1 MKKLLTALAV
11 VLSLGLATAS
21 MDAEAAKRMGGGKS
35 VGTQREAVQNKAPS
49 SPATQANPSA
59 APATAATP
67 AAAAGTAAARKP
79 SWAGPLAGLAA
90 GLGLAALASH
100 FGFGEQLASMMMMG
114 LLAVAVMAVIGFV
127 LRRRAQGSPGTG
139 QAAPGLMPAAIG
151 PQVAPGVGPGAP
163 YATAPQAT
171 QPQNAYKVATPSS
184 PLGTGSGSLIG
195 SALQPVAQQ
204 AAIPADFDRAGFE
217 HHAKSNFVRLQ
228 AAYDSGQLDALRE
241 FTTPEMLAQLQQ
253 EFGERGAAPQ
263 RGEVLQLEA
272 QVLDVAQEPPRYL
285 VSVRFT
291 GFIRY
296 GAGID
301 DEVFDEVW
309 NLSKP
314 LAGAGGWVLAGI
326 QQTA

>member
-49 SPATQANPSA
+49 SPATQASPSA
-59 APATAATP
+59 APAAP
-67 AAAAGTAAARKP
+67 AAAGTAAARKP

-114 LLAVAVMAVIGFV
+114 LLAVAIMALIGFV
-127 LRRRAQGSPGTG
+127 LRRRSQTAPGHAGTAQGLT
-139 QAAPGLMPAAIG
+139 PAAIG
-151 PQVAPGVGPGAP
+151 PSAP
-163 YATAPQAT
+163 YAPAPQAT
-171 QPQNAYKVATPSS
+171 QPENTYKVAPSS
-184 PLGTGSGSLIG
+184 HPMGTESGSLIG
-195 SALQPVAQQ
+195 SALQPVAPQPS
-204 AAIPADFDRAGFE
+204 IPADFDRAGFE

-253 EFGERGAAPQ
+253 ELDERGPAPQ

-272 QVLDVAQEPPRYL
+272 QVLDVAQAPQRYL

-326 QQTA
+326 QQTTA

>member
-49 SPATQANPSA
+49 SPATQASPSA
-59 APATAATP
+59 APAAPA

-114 LLAVAVMAVIGFV
+114 LLAVAIMAVIGFV
-127 LRRRAQGSPGTG
+127 LRRRHQAAAGHAGAAQGLT
-139 QAAPGLMPAAIG
+139 PAA
-151 PQVAPGVGPGAP
+151 VGPGAP
-163 YATAPQAT
+163 YAPTPQAT
-171 QPQNAYKVATPSS
+171 QPENTYKVAPSS
-184 PLGTGSGSLIG
+184 HPMGTGSGSLIG
-195 SALQPVAQQ
+195 SALQPQ
-204 AAIPADFDRAGFE
+204 ASQPSIPADFDRAGFE
-217 HHAKSNFVRLQ
+217 HHAKSNFIRLQ
-228 AAYDSGQLDALRE
+228 AAYDSGQPDALRE
-241 FTTPEMLAQLQQ
+241 FTTPEMLTQLQQ
-253 EFGERGAAPQ
+253 ELSERGPAPQ

-272 QVLDVAQEPPRYL
+272 QVLDVTTEPQRYL

-301 DEVFDEVW
+301 DEVFDEIW

-314 LAGAGGWVLAGI
+314 LTGTGGWVLAGI
-326 QQTA
+326 QQTP

>member
-35 VGTQREAVQNKAPS
+35 FGTQREAVQNKAPS
-49 SPATQANPSA
+49 SPSSPSPQASPSA

-67 AAAAGTAAARKP
+67 AAAVGTAAARKP

-127 LRRRAQGSPGTG
+127 LRRRN
-139 QAAPGLMPAAIG
+139 QAAPGHARAAQGLTPAAIG
-151 PQVAPGVGPGAP
+151 PGTP
-163 YATAPQAT
+163 YAPFPQAT
-171 QPQNAYKVATPSS
+171 QPENTYKVAPSSS

-195 SALQPVAQQ
+195 SALQPQ
-204 AAIPADFDRAGFE
+204 ASQPSIPADFDRAGFE

-228 AAYDSGQLDALRE
+228 AAYDSGQFDALRE

-253 EFGERGAAPQ
+253 ELGERGPNPQ

-272 QVLDVAQEPPRYL
+272 QVLDVAQEPQRYL

-309 NLSKP
+309 HLSKP
-314 LAGAGGWVLAGI
+314 LAGTGGWVLAGI
-326 QQTA
+326 QQPL

>member
-1 MKKLLTALAV
+1 V

-35 VGTQREAVQNKAPS
+35 FGTQREAVQNKAPS
-49 SPATQANPSA
+49 SSAAQASPSA

-67 AAAAGTAAARKP
+67 ATAAGTAAARKT

-127 LRRRAQGSPGTG
+127 LRRRGQPAPGPVGAAQGLT
-139 QAAPGLMPAAIG
+139 PAAIG
-151 PQVAPGVGPGAP
+151 AGAGPGTP
-163 YATAPQAT
+163 YASVPQAT
-171 QPQNAYKVATPSS
+171 QPENTYKVAPSSS

-195 SALQPVAQQ
+195 SALQPQ
-204 AAIPADFDRAGFE
+204 AVQPSIPADFDRAGFE
-217 HHAKSNFVRLQ
+217 HHAKANFVRLQ
-228 AAYDSGQLDALRE
+228 AAYDSGQPDALRE

-253 EFGERGAAPQ
+253 ELGERGPSPQ
-263 RGEVLQLEA
+263 RGEVLQLKA
-272 QVLDVAQEPPRYL
+272 QVLDVAQEPQRYL

-309 NLSKP
+309 HLSKP

-326 QQTA
+326 QQPL

>member
-49 SPATQANPSA
+49 SPATQASPSA
-59 APATAATP
+59 APAAPA

-114 LLAVAVMAVIGFV
+114 LLAVAIMAVIGFV
-127 LRRRAQGSPGTG
+127 LRRRHQAAAGHAGAAQGLT
-139 QAAPGLMPAAIG
+139 PAA
-151 PQVAPGVGPGAP
+151 VGPGAP
-163 YATAPQAT
+163 YAPTPQAT
-171 QPQNAYKVATPSS
+171 QPENTYKVAPSS
-184 PLGTGSGSLIG
+184 HPMGTGSGSLIG
-195 SALQPVAQQ
+195 SALQPQ
-204 AAIPADFDRAGFE
+204 ASQPSIPADFDRAGFE
-217 HHAKSNFVRLQ
+217 HHAKSNFIRLQ
-228 AAYDSGQLDALRE
+228 AAYDSGQPDALRE
-241 FTTPEMLAQLQQ
+241 FTTPEMLTQLQQ
-253 EFGERGAAPQ
+253 ELNERGPAPQ

-272 QVLDVAQEPPRYL
+272 QVLDVTTEPQRYL

-301 DEVFDEVW
+301 DEVFDEIW

-314 LAGAGGWVLAGI
+314 LTGTGGWVLAGI
-326 QQTA
+326 QQTP

>member
-49 SPATQANPSA
+49 SPATQASPSA
-59 APATAATP
+59 AP

-114 LLAVAVMAVIGFV
+114 LLAVAIMAVIGFV
-127 LRRRAQGSPGTG
+127 LRRRS
-139 QAAPGLMPAAIG
+139 QAAPGHAGAAQGLTPAAIG
-151 PQVAPGVGPGAP
+151 PSAP
-163 YATAPQAT
+163 YAPTPQAT
-171 QPQNAYKVATPSS
+171 QPENTYKVAPSS
-184 PLGTGSGSLIG
+184 SPMGTGSGSLIG
-195 SALQPVAQQ
+195 SALQPQ
-204 AAIPADFDRAGFE
+204 ASQPSIPADFDRAGFE
-217 HHAKSNFVRLQ
+217 HHAKSNFIRLQ
-228 AAYDSGQLDALRE
+228 AAYDSGQPDALRE
-241 FTTPEMLAQLQQ
+241 FTTPEMLTQLQQ
-253 EFGERGAAPQ
+253 ELNERGPAPQ

-272 QVLDVAQEPPRYL
+272 QVLDVAQEPQRYL

-296 GAGID
+296 GVGID

-314 LAGAGGWVLAGI
+314 LTGTGGWVLAGI
-326 QQTA
+326 QQTP

>member
-49 SPATQANPSA
+49 SPATQASPSA
-59 APATAATP
+59 APAAPA

-114 LLAVAVMAVIGFV
+114 LLAVAIMAVIGFV
-127 LRRRAQGSPGTG
+127 LRRRNQAAAGHAGAAQGLT
-139 QAAPGLMPAAIG
+139 PAA
-151 PQVAPGVGPGAP
+151 VGPGAS
-163 YATAPQAT
+163 YAPAPQAT
-171 QPQNAYKVATPSS
+171 QPVNTYKVAPSS
-184 PLGTGSGSLIG
+184 QPMGTGSGSLIG
-195 SALQPVAQQ
+195 SALRPQASQPS
-204 AAIPADFDRAGFE
+204 IPADFDRAGFE
-217 HHAKSNFVRLQ
+217 HHAKSNFIRLQ
-228 AAYDSGQLDALRE
+228 AAYDSGQPDALRE
-241 FTTPEMLAQLQQ
+241 FTTPEMLTQLQQ
-253 EFGERGAAPQ
+253 ELNERGPAPQ

-272 QVLDVAQEPPRYL
+272 QVLDVTTEPQRYL

-301 DEVFDEVW
+301 DEVFDEIW

-314 LAGAGGWVLAGI
+314 LTGTGGWVLAGI
-326 QQTA
+326 QQTH

>member
-1 MKKLLTALAV
+1 M
-11 VLSLGLATAS
+11 
-21 MDAEAAKRMGGGKS
+21 
-35 VGTQREAVQNKAPS
+35 
-49 SPATQANPSA
+49 
-59 APATAATP
+59 
-67 AAAAGTAAARKP
+67 
-79 SWAGPLAGLAA
+79 
-90 GLGLAALASH
+90 
-100 FGFGEQLASMMMMG
+100 
-114 LLAVAVMAVIGFV
+114 I
-127 LRRRAQGSPGTG
+127 PG
-139 QAAPGLMPAAIG
+139 
-151 PQVAPGVGPGAP
+151 
-163 YATAPQAT
+163 
-171 QPQNAYKVATPSS
+171 
-184 PLGTGSGSLIG
+184 
-195 SALQPVAQQ
+195 
-204 AAIPADFDRAGFE
+204 DFDRAGFE

-253 EFGERGAAPQ
+253 ELNERGPAPQ

-272 QVLDVAQEPPRYL
+272 QVLDVSQEPQRYL

-326 QQTA
+326 QQSP

>member
-49 SPATQANPSA
+49 GPATQASPSA
-59 APATAATP
+59 APATAAVP

-127 LRRRAQGSPGTG
+127 LRRRAQGSTG

-151 PQVAPGVGPGAP
+151 PHVDPGVGHG
-163 YATAPQAT
+163 APQAA

-184 PLGTGSGSLIG
+184 TLGSGSGSLIG
-195 SALQPVAQQ
+195 SGLQPVAPQPV
-204 AAIPADFDRAGFE
+204 IPADFDRAGFE

-253 EFGERGAAPQ
+253 ELNERGPAPQ

-272 QVLDVAQEPPRYL
+272 QVLDVSQEPQRYL

-326 QQTA
+326 QQSP